1 MGMNVHP
8 HFFIILKYSVETACS
23 MGCVL
28 HIIYLILIERVPIMA
43 RELTVPAPT
52 FTLPSLIG
60 AAAGGVATIPMT
72 LFMLAM
78 HKILPH
84 WQKGALP
91 PEKITAE
98 MAERASVSVDK
109 PQLLGS
115 SLAAHLGY
123 GATMGSLYMNI
134 TRKWAVHPLLK
145 GCLFG
150 LGIWAGSYMGWLPAA
165 KFAAA
170 GTNETKER
178 NILMIIA
185 HLIWGGVTGVV
196 TDQLLHQLEAEK

>member
-1 MGMNVHP
+1 MAHE
-8 HFFIILKYSVETACS
+8 LK
-23 MGCVL
+23 
-28 HIIYLILIERVPIMA
+28 
-43 RELTVPAPT
+43 VPAPT

-78 HKILPH
+78 HRILPRQ
-84 WQKGALP
+84 QKDALP

-98 MAERASVSVDK
+98 MAERANVSVDK
-109 PQLLGS
+109 PQLLGGT
-115 SLAAHLGY
+115 LTAHLGY
-123 GATMGSLYMNI
+123 GASMGSLYVTI
-134 TRKWAVHPLLK
+134 TRKWAAPPLLK

-150 LGIWAGSYMGWLPAA
+150 LGVWAGSYLGWLPAA

-170 GTNETKER
+170 GTNEAKQR

-196 TDQLLHQLEAEK
+196 TDQLLHQSGAEK